1 MHQERRN
8 LQLFSVPAWH
18 QGRRP
23 LLQEQGQV
31 LRLSWGRARMRAP
44 RARLVSLVLIKED
57 FLFFEAYLLW
67 TKINLVRPSSS
78 FHYRTILRASRRAHG
93 RWRMCA
99 EEADDTPRAL
109 RAEEAD
115 DTASGPPW
123 SWQKLGP
130 RQRCR
135 QPVRSRGPS
144 AELSAAPSLL
154 SRPDPRVGRVQLL
167 RTCARTIK
175 PFLMSLT
182 LQA

>member
-1 MHQERRN
+1 
-8 LQLFSVPAWH
+8 
-18 QGRRP
+18 
-23 LLQEQGQV
+23 
-31 LRLSWGRARMRAP
+31 MRAP
-44 RARLVSLVLIKED
+44 RERLVSLVLIKED

-99 EEADDTPRAL
+99 Q
-109 RAEEAD
+109 EAD

-130 RQRCR
+130 RQRSR

-144 AELSAAPSLL
+144 AELSATPSLL